1 MSNEEIAPRKK
12 KNRATPLN
20 HIKKET
26 PPFLLKYL
34 QTSASSGMNIR
45 KHVPTKHYEIHDGQ
59 VFYPERSGGETRL

>member
-1 MSNEEIAPRKK
+1 M
-12 KNRATPLN
+12 N

-45 KHVPTKHYEIHDGQ
+45 RGKHVPTKHYEIHDGQ

>member
-1 MSNEEIAPRKK
+1 M
-12 KNRATPLN
+12 N

-45 KHVPTKHYEIHDGQ
+45 RDKHVVPTKHYEIHDGQ